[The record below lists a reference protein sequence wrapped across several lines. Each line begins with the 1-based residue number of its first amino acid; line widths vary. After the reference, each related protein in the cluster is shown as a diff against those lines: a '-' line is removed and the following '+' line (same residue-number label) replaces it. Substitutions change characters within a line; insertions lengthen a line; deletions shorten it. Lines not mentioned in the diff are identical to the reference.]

1 MREARREDLPQLLDM
16 MEEFYAEAGY
26 VLDRREARASFLT
39 LLGEPRLGRVWLA
52 ERGADVAGYVVVTFV
67 FAMEH
72 GGTLGVVDDFFVRPE
87 WRGAGLGSALLAA
100 VRSACA
106 ALGVRALRVEV
117 GHDNAP
123 AQAVY
128 RSAGFETL
136 DRRLMA
142 ARLDE
147 PARPGRRAARD

>member
-1 MREARREDLPQLLDM
+1 VREATPEDVPGLLDLM
-16 MEEFYAEAGY
+16 KEFYAEAGY
-26 VLDRREARASFLT
+26 VLDEPEARASFQS
-39 LLGEPRLGRVWLA
+39 LLDEPRLGRVWVA
-52 ERGADVAGYVVVTFV
+52 EQDGDVAGYVVVSFV

-72 GGTLGVVDDFFVRPE
+72 GGTMGVVDDFFVRPE
-87 WRGAGLGSALLAA
+87 SRGAGLGTALLTG

-106 ALGVRALRVEV
+106 GLGVRALRVEV

-128 RSAGFETL
+128 RAAGFETL

-142 ARLDE
+142 VRLYG
-147 PARPGRRAARD
+147 PARQGDTS

>member
-1 MREARREDLPQLLDM
+1 MREATPEDVPRLLDM

-26 VLDRREARASFLT
+26 VLDRPQALSSFQT
-39 LLGEPRLGRVWLA
+39 LLVEPCLGRVWVA
-52 ERGADVAGYVVVTFV
+52 GRGEDIAGYVVVTFV

-72 GGTLGVVDDFFVRPE
+72 AGSIGVVDDFFVRPE
-87 WRGAGLGSALLAA
+87 SRGAGLGTALLAD
-100 VRSACA
+100 VRAACA
-106 ALGVRALRVEV
+106 RLGVRALRVEV

-128 RSAGFETL
+128 RAAGFATL
-136 DRRLMA
+136 ERRLMA

-147 PARPGRRAARD
+147 PATRR

>member
-1 MREARREDLPQLLDM
+1 MREATPEDVPGLLDM
-16 MEEFYAEAGY
+16 MGEFYAEAGY
-26 VLDRREARASFLT
+26 VLDRPEALSSFQT
-39 LLGEPRLGRVWLA
+39 LLAEPRLGRVWVA
-52 ERGADVAGYVVVTFV
+52 VQGEDIAGYVVVTFV

-72 GGTLGVVDDFFVRPE
+72 GGTVGVVDDFFVRPE
-87 WRGAGLGSALLAA
+87 SRGAGLGTALLTA
-100 VRSACA
+100 VRAACA
-106 ALGVRALRVEV
+106 GLSVRALRVEV

-128 RSAGFETL
+128 RAAGFATL

-147 PARPGRRAARD
+147 PATRR

>member
-1 MREARREDLPQLLDM
+1 MREATPDDVPTLLDM

-26 VLDRREARASFLT
+26 VLERPEARASFGS
-39 LLGEPRLGRVWLA
+39 LLDQPALGRVWV
-52 ERGADVAGYVVVTFV
+52 ADQGKDIAGYVVVTFV

-72 GGTLGVVDDFFVRPE
+72 GGTIGVVDDFFVRPGS
-87 WRGAGLGSALLAA
+87 RGAGLGTALLTA
-100 VRSACA
+100 VRAACA
-106 ALGVRALRVEV
+106 RLGVRALRVEV

-128 RSAGFETL
+128 RATGFETL

-142 ARLDE
+142 ALLDG
-147 PARPGRRAARD
+147 PATRR

>member
-1 MREARREDLPQLLDM
+1 MREATPDDVPTLLDM

-26 VLDRREARASFLT
+26 VLERPEARASFGS
-39 LLGEPRLGRVWLA
+39 LLDEPALGRVWVI
-52 ERGADVAGYVVVTFV
+52 EQGEDIAGYVVVTFV

-72 GGTLGVVDDFFVRPE
+72 AGTIGVVDDFFVRPGS
-87 WRGAGLGSALLAA
+87 RGAGLGTALLTA
-100 VRSACA
+100 VRAACA
-106 ALGVRALRVEV
+106 RLGVRALRVEV

-128 RSAGFETL
+128 RAAGFETL

-142 ARLDE
+142 ARLDG
-147 PARPGRRAARD
+147 PATRR